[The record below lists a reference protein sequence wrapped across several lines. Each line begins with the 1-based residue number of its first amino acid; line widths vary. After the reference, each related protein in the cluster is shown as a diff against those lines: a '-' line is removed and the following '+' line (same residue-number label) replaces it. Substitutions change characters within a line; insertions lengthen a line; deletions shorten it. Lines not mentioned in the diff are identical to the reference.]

1 MPQIGPLELVIILVI
16 VIIFFGVGRLG
27 EVGGAMGKGI
37 REFRKAASGENEG
50 KETEEAKA
58 ATKAEASAGDTEKK

>member
-1 MPQIGPLELVIILVI
+1 VI

-37 REFRKAASGENEG
+37 REFRRAADGAYDSDKDKPAEEKAS
-50 KETEEAKA
+50 
-58 ATKAEASAGDTEKK
+58 